1 MSKAQ
6 LNSPIVIPTNCQPST
21 GAASR
26 ISHPPLPP
34 ICPPTQLSETA
45 VAAASDSETVN
56 TRGDAVTDT
65 EDGAPPA
72 KAARLEAAAATTGVR
87 YYSSDMADAEQR
99 ALLEAAYDRDCP
111 DCNRRFADPQLGNL
125 VLRLHAFRYSG
136 SNWSFT
142 APLPAWATAVASEAG
157 ELAGR
162 DLNAVIEELLPLL

>member
-6 LNSPIVIPTNCQPST
+6 LNYISPIVILANCQPST
-21 GAASR
+21 DAASR
-26 ISHPPLPP
+26 ISHQPPP
-34 ICPPTQLSETA
+34 IYPPTQLSEAA
-45 VAAASDSETVN
+45 VAVASDSDTAS
-56 TRGDAVTDT
+56 TRGDAVAHT

-72 KAARLEAAAATTGVR
+72 KAARLEAVTTTGLR

-142 APLPAWATAVASEAG
+142 APLPAWATAEAG
-157 ELAGR
+157 DLGGS